1 MKDKERWTNGQ
12 TSYLVSMMKEY
23 ADAAKFRGQNAWTKE
38 GWNNMVTRLN
48 MKYDGANFT
57 VQQLKD
63 REQRLKKDQSSVKQL
78 YQKSGFGWNPD
89 KGVPTAPDEKWN
101 ELPLQLQ
108 NGDTDHFLTMM
119 ICMKYMKVSCRY
131 N

>member
-63 REQRLKKDQSSVKQL
+63 REQRLKKDQSSVKSVVS
-78 YQKSGFGWNPD
+78 K
-89 KGVPTAPDEKWN
+89 KWLRL
-101 ELPLQLQ
+101 E
-108 NGDTDHFLTMM
+108 
-119 ICMKYMKVSCRY
+119 S
-131 N
+131 